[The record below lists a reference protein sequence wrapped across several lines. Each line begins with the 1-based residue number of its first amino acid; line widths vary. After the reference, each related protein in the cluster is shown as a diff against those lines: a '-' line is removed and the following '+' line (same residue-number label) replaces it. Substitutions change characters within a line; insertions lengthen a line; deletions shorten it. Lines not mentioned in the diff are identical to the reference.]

1 MANVFTY
8 GSIEKLKSRK
18 LITQLF
24 DSGKTFSIF
33 PLKVFYMQ
41 PTEQLD
47 FPVKAGVGTVTR
59 NFKKA
64 VDRNRIKR
72 LLREAYRTEKLPLHQ
87 YLTAQGKQVVVF
99 ILYIDKSLPERAV
112 IKNKMPLA
120 IEKLVQTLNE
130 KSTANT

>member
-1 MANVFTY
+1 
-8 GSIEKLKSRK
+8 
-18 LITQLF
+18 
-24 DSGKTFSIF
+24 
-33 PLKVFYMQ
+33 MQ